1 MATKD
6 EMLTTVDRYLDAFSR
21 GDKDAYLAL
30 FTDDG
35 TVEDPVGTDVHR
47 GPEAISAFWDGVRA
61 LSPVIE
67 LVPTGPVRVAGDEAA
82 FPMQA
87 VSTMGDDKVVVDII
101 DVFVFADDGRIS
113 SMRAFWD
120 LSEMRPLEG

>member
-21 GDKDAYLAL
+21 GDKEAYLAL
-30 FTDDG
+30 FTEDG

-47 GPEAISAFWDGVRA
+47 GTEAISAFWDGVRA

-67 LVPTGPVRVAGDEAA
+67 LVRTGPVRAAGDEVA

-87 VSTMGDDKVVVDII
+87 ISTMGDDRVVVDII
-101 DVFVFADDGRIS
+101 DVFAIAEDGRIA

-120 LSEMRPLEG
+120 LTEMRPYDG

>member
-6 EMLTTVDRYLDAFSR
+6 EIIALVDRYLEVFSE
-21 GDKDAYLAL
+21 GDKGGYLAL
-30 FTDDG
+30 FAEDG

-47 GPEAISAFWDGVRA
+47 GREAIAAFWDGVRG

-67 LVPTGPVRVAGDEAA
+67 LVPTGPPRVAGHEVA

-87 VSTMGDDKVVVDII
+87 ISTIGDDRVVVDII
-101 DVFVFADDGRIS
+101 DVFDVAPDGRIS

-120 LSEMRPLEG
+120 MADMRPYEG